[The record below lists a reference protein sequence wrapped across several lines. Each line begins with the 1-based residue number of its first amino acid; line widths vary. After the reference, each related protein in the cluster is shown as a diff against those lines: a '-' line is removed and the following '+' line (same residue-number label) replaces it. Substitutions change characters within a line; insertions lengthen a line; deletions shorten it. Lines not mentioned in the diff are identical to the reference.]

1 MAGVE
6 MFAEGTEAERRRAA
20 KKAQALILLGEG
32 KHYPEVAATVGIGK
46 RTLAKWLADD
56 EEFRRALSELRVA
69 KTSELTSRMVSSA
82 AGVVDMIHREA
93 FEGERSAD
101 RIRAGGLYV
110 QLTIRLHHEADVE
123 QRVRRVE
130 ERLGLVKQRGA
141 TDVAAA
147 DDDLDPDAAD
157 GAEIEGVGGGA
168 EVDDVDGDGGEV
180 R

>member
-6 MFAEGTEAERRRAA
+6 SFAEGTEGERRRAA

-32 KHYPEVAATVGIGK
+32 KHYPEVAAAVGIGK
-46 RTLAKWLADD
+46 RTLAKWIADD
-56 EEFRRALSELRVA
+56 EEFRQALSELRVA

-82 AGVVDMIHREA
+82 GDVVDMIYREA

-101 RIRAGGLYV
+101 RIRAGALYV
-110 QLTIRLHHEADVE
+110 QLTIRLHHDADVE

-130 ERLGLVKQRGA
+130 EQLGLSPARKAFDFEAA
-141 TDVAAA
+141 TLDVA
-147 DDDLDPDAAD
+147 DDDREANAD
-157 GAEIEGVGGGA
+157 GS
-168 EVDDVDGDGGEV
+168 VDASDGEDV